1 MTNFDIKYFLPS
13 LLHVEDRVSMNFGL
27 ESRVPF
33 LDNQLIDFILKLPS
47 KIRFN
52 RSKPKNLLI
61 NTFKNLLPNKII
73 ERKDKMGFP
82 TPFKRIVMSNK
93 NNFFK
98 EIIYNSISKNR
109 SYLDIKELRKINFEQ
124 IDERGLWALI
134 SIELWHQNFHES
146 IKKVKF

>member
-1 MTNFDIKYFLPS
+1 
-13 LLHVEDRVSMNFGL
+13 
-27 ESRVPF
+27 
-33 LDNQLIDFILKLPS
+33 
-47 KIRFN
+47 
-52 RSKPKNLLI
+52 
-61 NTFKNLLPNKII
+61 
-73 ERKDKMGFP
+73 
-82 TPFKRIVMSNK
+82 MSNK